1 MTPPFVHDVND
12 YFTYAKATLQEVSE
26 TNKVSDM
33 LVVMRGSNL
42 PAEMDTRSHATLPTA
57 AYYNPNWYGF
67 SDQPPVVMSDWSY
80 I

>member
-42 PAEMDTRSHATLPTA
+42 PADLEVA
-57 AYYNPNWYGF
+57 F
-67 SDQPPVVMSDWSY
+67 SSLGGNAEPPLALD